1 MNRIFSTFTGVAICL
16 NAFPAVS
23 EPPTGT
29 FDIPYLSKYVW
40 RGLNLV
46 DAGVLQ
52 PSLTFESKGYTF
64 QVWTNIE
71 LTNENFYPG
80 FGSGEGKLT
89 EIDISFQ
96 YNWNCGQIA
105 LSAGFI
111 HYRFPNTGFEP
122 TTEVFVSAGF
132 DGVIAPTLIVYQD
145 VDQTKGAYAN
155 FSLSHNLPT
164 GLKIGQEESELEIST
179 GIGYC
184 SKRNSLFYYGVNRH
198 AAADWTLNVALPI
211 SFNGWTLTPTISYS
225 HLIDGEIGAFA
236 TRRSNLWF
244 SLGASIGF

>member
-1 MNRIFSTFTGVAICL
+1 MNRLLSICAGAAISL

-29 FDIPYLSKYVW
+29 FDIPYFSKYVW

-71 LTNENFYPG
+71 LTNDTFYPG
-80 FGSGEGKLT
+80 FGSGKGKLT
-89 EIDISFQ
+89 ELDISFQ
-96 YNWNCGQIA
+96 YNWNCGQIE

-122 TTEVFVSAGF
+122 TTEVFISAGF
-132 DGVIAPTLIVYQD
+132 DGFLTPTIIVYQD
-145 VDQTKGAYAN
+145 VDQTNGAYAN
-155 FSLSHNLPT
+155 FSLSHSFAT

-179 GIGYC
+179 GIGFC
-184 SKRNSLFYYGVNRH
+184 SNKNSLFYYGVNRH
-198 AAADWTLNVALPI
+198 AAADWMLNVALPI
-211 SFNGWTLTPTISYS
+211 SLKGWTLTPAASYS
-225 HLIDGEIGAFA
+225 HLIDSEIGAFA
-236 TRRSNLWF
+236 TKRSNLWF
-244 SLGASIGF
+244 SIGASFGF